1 MLRVATFNVNGIRAS
16 LRRGFGSWLAG
27 RDCDVVA
34 LQEVRCPED
43 QLPTDVFGDYHA
55 SYHCGELAGRN
66 GVALLTRR
74 PPVAVRHGFGNREFD
89 REGRYVEADVDLGE
103 GRPGLRVASLYLPKG
118 GVPEAS
124 AEGHARF
131 ARKMRFCRSLAHH
144 LRRSRREALRS
155 GREFVV
161 MGDWNIAPTELD
173 LRNVTGNRR
182 SEGFLP
188 EERDWIARQVTPR
201 TLVDVVRRL
210 HPDTSGPYSWWSWRG
225 QAFTKDV
232 GWRID
237 YQLAS
242 PALARTA
249 VAGGTDRGASY
260 ADRLSDHAPV
270 VVDYAV

>member
-27 RDCDVVA
+27 RDCDIVA

-43 QLPTDVFGDYHA
+43 QLPPDAFGDYHA

-74 PPVAVRHGFGNREFD
+74 PPVAVRHGFGSREFD
-89 REGRYVEADVDLGE
+89 GEGRYLEADVDLGG

-118 GVPEAS
+118 GVPTSE
-124 AEGHARF
+124 EGLSRLH
-131 ARKMRFCRSLAHH
+131 RKMRFCRSLSRHV
-144 LRRSRREALRS
+144 RRSRREAARER
-155 GREFVV
+155 REFVV

-173 LRNVTGNRR
+173 LKNYASNRR

-188 EERDWIARQVTPR
+188 EEREWIAGQVTPR
-201 TLVDVVRRL
+201 TLVDVVRHL
-210 HPDTSGPYSWWSWRG
+210 HPRTSGPYSWWSWRG
-225 QAFTKDV
+225 QAFTNDV

-242 PALARTA
+242 PPLAKAA
-249 VAGGTDRGASY
+249 VSGGTDRDASY
-260 ADRLSDHAPV
+260 AERLSDHAPV

>member
-1 MLRVATFNVNGIRAS
+1 MLRVATFNVNGIRAC
-16 LRRGFGSWLAG
+16 LRRGFASWLAD

-43 QLPTDVFGDYHA
+43 QLPPDAFADYHA

-66 GVALLTRR
+66 GVALLTRHR
-74 PPVAVRHGFGNREFD
+74 PVAVRQGFGSREFD
-89 REGRYVEADVDLGE
+89 HEGRYVEVDLDLDH

-118 GVPEAS
+118 GVPWDGD
-124 AEGHARF
+124 EGRARF
-131 ARKMRFCRSLAHH
+131 ARKLRFCRSLSHH
-144 LRRSRREALRS
+144 LRRSRREALRQ

-161 MGDWNIAPTELD
+161 MGDWNIAPSELD
-173 LRNVTGNRR
+173 LKNFASNRK

-188 EERDWIARQVTPR
+188 EEREWIARQTTPR
-201 TLVDVVRRL
+201 TLVDVVRQL
-210 HPDTSGPYSWWSWRG
+210 HPDRPGPYSWWSWRG
-225 QAFTKDV
+225 QAFTNDA

-242 PALARTA
+242 PALARAA
-249 VAGGTDRGASY
+249 VAGGTDRDATY